1 MIDRST
7 APGGRAT
14 VLEPTKKQQ
23 RQLPAL
29 HQKALVPGSQTIKRW
44 TERLQQHE
52 DQLFLVLTIAIGA
65 IVGAVVVAFIVVTE
79 RLGTQMYPAGGA
91 AWRRIIVPIAGSL
104 LTGYLLYRFF
114 PEARG
119 SGIPQT
125 KAALF
130 VRNGRILFS
139 TVVGKFSLCAT
150 SLASGIALGRE
161 GPSVQVSAGIA
172 SVLGR
177 RLGLR
182 PDRIQALVP
191 VGASAALAAAFNT
204 PIAAVLFTLE
214 EIMGDMHA
222 PVLGS
227 IVLSSATAWMVLHL
241 FLGDNP
247 LFKVPAYQLVHPS
260 EFIVYAILGV
270 AGGLVSVAFVKF
282 LLWQREKFLALP
294 IPTRAVQPVVGGI
307 VVGLLA
313 WKIPAVMGVGYGYVD
328 AALNGQ
334 MALKLMLLLVVFKLL
349 ATTTCYASGNAGGIF
364 GPSLF
369 IGAMLG
375 GAIGEIAHG
384 YFPEY
389 TATAGAYALVGM
401 GTAFAG
407 IIRTPMTSVIM
418 IFEITR
424 DYSIIVPLMISNMI
438 SFFISYKLQPE
449 SIYEALSH
457 QDGIHLPS
465 AESRDRNVKIPVLKA
480 MRRTFEMLPP
490 ELSCDEAVEKLRTL
504 GPDSWPVGDEKGL
517 WGMISRKEL
526 EGHAG
531 QRLSDLIPR
540 PISASQHLAAEEF
553 PHVHTDH
560 SLDLALQRMGETHL
574 DALPVVSRANV
585 RELNGVITLDDVL
598 KAYGVNA
605 L

>member
-1 MIDRST
+1 MEASDK
-7 APGGRAT
+7 
-14 VLEPTKKQQ
+14 V
-23 RQLPAL
+23 
-29 HQKALVPGSQTIKRW
+29 KRW
-44 TERLQQHE
+44 TDRLQEHE

-65 IVGAVVVAFIVVTE
+65 IVGAVIVAFILLTE
-79 RLGTQMYPAGGA
+79 RLGTRMYPAGGA
-91 AWRRIIVPIAGSL
+91 AWRRILVPIAGSL
-104 LTGYLLYRFF
+104 LTGYLLFKFF
-114 PEARG
+114 PQARG

-125 KAALF
+125 KTALF

-139 TVVGKFSLCAT
+139 TVVGKFFLCST

-161 GPSVQVSAGIA
+161 GPSVQIGAGIA

-177 RLGLR
+177 KLGLR
-182 PDRIQALVP
+182 PDRVKALVP
-191 VGASAALAAAFNT
+191 VGSAAALAAAFNT

-214 EIMGDMHA
+214 EVMGDMHA

-241 FLGDNP
+241 LLGDNP
-247 LFKVPAYQLVHPS
+247 LFHVQGYQLVHPA
-260 EFIVYAILGV
+260 EFIIYAILGV
-270 AGGLVSVAFVKF
+270 LGGLVSVAFVKL
-282 LLWQREKFLALP
+282 LLWQRKKFLALP
-294 IPTRAVQPVVGGI
+294 IKTRAFQPVVGGI
-307 VVGLLA
+307 LVGLLA
-313 WKIPAVMGVGYGYVD
+313 WKVPAVMGVGYSYVGI
-328 AALNGQ
+328 ALNGQ
-334 MALKLMLLLVVFKLL
+334 MALKLLILLVVLKLL

-375 GAIGEIAHG
+375 GTVGEVAHHF
-384 YFPEY
+384 FPAY

-424 DYSIIVPLMISNMI
+424 DYTIIVPLMISNMI
-438 SFFISYKLQPE
+438 AIILSRKLQPE
-449 SIYEALSH
+449 PIYEALTH

-465 AESRDRNVKIPVLKA
+465 AEARDRTGKIPVLRA
-480 MRRTFEMLPP
+480 MRRTAEMLSP
-490 ELSCDEAVEKLRTL
+490 ELRTTEALERLQRMGL
-504 GPDSWPVGDEKGL
+504 ESWPVGDVKGL

-526 EGHAG
+526 EEHPANL
-531 QRLSDLIPR
+531 LSELIPR
-540 PISASQHLAAEEF
+540 PVAPRDLMAEDF

-574 DALPVVSRANV
+574 DALPVVSRANA

-598 KAYGVNA
+598 KAYGVA
-605 L
+605 QPLVSR